1 MDLRNKKVTVVGM
14 GSSGIDSVLLL
25 ERAGAIVSITDSGDD
40 ESVKER
46 AECLAEKYIN
56 LETGRH
62 TESFL
67 EDTELL
73 VVSPGVE
80 NGALPIRY
88 ANENNIPII
97 SELELGYLFCEGT
110 IVAITGT
117 NGKTTV
123 ATLLGE
129 ILRSAGIPVNV
140 CGNIGNSLSGET
152 GNIKKDTVVILETS
166 SFQLERI
173 DSFKPKISVILNV
186 TEDHLDRYRNFEE
199 YLDAKKRIF
208 KNQETGDIIV
218 LNYDDKNLRDL
229 IKTGKV
235 RSKALYFSMKKKV
248 DGIYL
253 DRGNIKLSLKNKT
266 KNLMVPGDY
275 KLKGAHNTENVMVS
289 CLVATLLGASPD
301 AVKKAVKN
309 FKPLAHRFESVA
321 LVGGVEFIDD
331 SKATNIDSTS
341 RALLSLDK
349 PAILIAGGKD
359 KNLSYEKVLPAIK
372 KNVKKI
378 ILIGETKPKMRKI
391 FKDFVDVREAD
402 TLPEA
407 VILAY
412 KSASP
417 GESVLLSPMCSSFD
431 MFGDYKERGEVFRRA
446 VGELRVKDAVD

>member
-1 MDLRNKKVTVVGM
+1 MDLHNKKVTVVGL
-14 GSSGIDSVLLL
+14 GRSGIDSALLL
-25 ERAGAIVSITDSGDD
+25 DRAGAIVSVTDSGDG
-40 ESVKER
+40 ENIKKCAVP
-46 AECLAEKYIN
+46 LAEKYIN
-56 LETGRH
+56 LETGKH

-80 NGALPIRY
+80 NEALPIRY

-110 IVAITGT
+110 IVAVTGT

-152 GNIKKDTVVILETS
+152 GNIKKDTVVILEAS

-186 TEDHLDRYRNFEE
+186 TEDHLDRYQNFGE
-199 YLDAKKRIF
+199 YLNAKKRIF
-208 KNQETGDIIV
+208 KNQETGDITV

-229 IKTGKV
+229 TKTDKV
-235 RSKALYFSMKKKV
+235 RPKALYFSMKKKV

-266 KNLMVPGDY
+266 KNLMVPGDCE
-275 KLKGAHNTENVMVS
+275 LKGAHNTENVMAS
-289 CLVATLLGASPD
+289 CLVATLLGAPPD
-301 AVKKAVKN
+301 RIKKAVKN

-321 LVGGVEFIDD
+321 VISGIEFIDD

-341 RALLSLDK
+341 KALLSLDK

-359 KNLSYEKVLPAIK
+359 KNLSYGKVLPAIK

-378 ILIGETKPKMRKI
+378 ILIGETRPKMRKI
-391 FKDFVDVREAD
+391 FKESVDMKEAD

-412 KSASP
+412 KSALP

-431 MFGDYKERGEVFRRA
+431 MFRDYKERGEVFRRA
-446 VGELRVKDAVD
+446 VKGLRVKDAVD